1 MSQSKQSKQQLTKEI
16 RLLSEATTYILIEIG
31 ENDMKV
37 SLFYLIHPA
46 NSNSREISGIV
57 MRFLCFMSIFNLSS
71 AYCVTGETVET
82 TTDQRNLSIIGRGKI
97 YISSKKREEMQ
108 FIYLFDESR

>member
-1 MSQSKQSKQQLTKEI
+1 
-16 RLLSEATTYILIEIG
+16 
-31 ENDMKV
+31 MKV

-46 NSNSREISGIV
+46 NSNSRENSGIPA
-57 MRFLCFMSIFNLSS
+57 RCPCFLSIFKLVFFCS
-71 AYCVTGETVET
+71 VTGETVET
-82 TTDQRNLSIIGRGKI
+82 TTDQRNLSFIGRDKI

>member
-1 MSQSKQSKQQLTKEI
+1 
-16 RLLSEATTYILIEIG
+16 
-31 ENDMKV
+31 MKV

-46 NSNSREISGIV
+46 YSNSHEISGILT
-57 MRFLCFMSIFNLSS
+57 RFLCFMSIFNSSS

-82 TTDQRNLSIIGRGKI
+82 TDQRNLSIIGRDKI
-97 YISSKKREEMQ
+97 YISSKKREEVQ

>member
-1 MSQSKQSKQQLTKEI
+1 
-16 RLLSEATTYILIEIG
+16 
-31 ENDMKV
+31 MKL
-37 SLFYLIHPA
+37 SLFYLIHRA
-46 NSNSREISGIV
+46 DSNSRKNSGILA
-57 MRFLCFMSIFNLSS
+57 RFPALCLIFNSSS

-82 TTDQRNLSIIGRGKI
+82 TTDQRHSSVIGRDKI

>member
-1 MSQSKQSKQQLTKEI
+1 
-16 RLLSEATTYILIEIG
+16 
-31 ENDMKV
+31 MKV

-46 NSNSREISGIV
+46 NSNSCENLGIL
-57 MRFLCFMSIFNLSS
+57 MRFPCFMSNIFNSSS

-82 TTDQRNLSIIGRGKI
+82 TTDQKNLSIIGRDKI